1 MAKNA
6 AAMVSAIAASVSVI
20 QSSMERHASAPIC
33 RQTASRPT
41 AANPKNRRYAR
52 VTAAATATSA
62 SAKKCISASSAKAL
76 PATAASSTRCAF
88 FMSRACSASSAKSS
102 SASAPTTKT
111 NARRRAERCI
121 NQSFTTISRVCR
133 RRFYMRRL
141 IQRFSLTQADANIQC
156 IARVRYDDDTV
167 CEYKFTYE
175 LGEVSET
182 SSMNTSKYCC
192 YVD

>member
-20 QSSMERHASAPIC
+20 QSSMERHASAPIR

-102 SASAPTTKT
+102 SASAPTTKI

-141 IQRFSLTQADANIQC
+141 IQHFSFLVDPS
-156 IARVRYDDDTV
+156 R
-167 CEYKFTYE
+167 CEHSVHSTC
-175 LGEVSET
+175 T
-182 SSMNTSKYCC
+182 I
-192 YVD
+192 